1 MEEYHTWKSL
11 QIQSNV
17 YKKQLA
23 HLDKKISDAQ
33 KMKRGIIK

>member
-1 MEEYHTWKSL
+1 MEEYHTWESL

-23 HLDKKISDAQ
+23 HLDKKSVMH
-33 KMKRGIIK
+33 KKWKGG